1 MKFMIINYF
10 ICINVIGFISM
21 YLDKRKAVKSQ
32 WRIKESTLIMIAIL
46 GGGIGSY
53 LGMETFKHKTK
64 HIKFKYGIPIIIVVQ
79 VIIFYILKNCI

>member
-1 MKFMIINYF
+1 
-10 ICINVIGFISM
+10 M

>member
-1 MKFMIINYF
+1 MIINYF

>member
-1 MKFMIINYF
+1 MIINYF

-32 WRIKESTLIMIAIL
+32 WRIKESTLIMISIL

-79 VIIFYILKNCI
+79 VIIFYILKNCN